1 MHQLFAASPQSRTST
16 CDSSS
21 RDSRFSVGP
30 IEIRASNGTRGI
42 VKADKPIEL
51 AAKALVMVGEHDL
64 GFHQAAEVMAA
75 KLPDARSERIANG
88 GHILNI
94 EVADHFNSLVA
105 AFLAELA

>member
-1 MHQLFAASPQSRTST
+1 MMTSRISTAWVVMPQVAA
-16 CDSSS
+16 
-21 RDSRFSVGP
+21 
-30 IEIRASNGTRGI
+30 
-42 VKADKPIEL
+42 L
-51 AAKALVMVGEHDL
+51 LMVGEHDP

-94 EVADHFNSLVA
+94 EVADHFNLLVA